1 MKKFFILFI
10 FWLILSGYFDLF
22 FITLGAV
29 SCITTLV
36 ITRILKNA
44 IPLNENYTYYQP
56 RTHTF
61 ILHLLSYFAWLI
73 QQAILSNIH
82 IIKKVWNFRT
92 RINPSIFKVIQTK
105 QTTGLNALIVANS
118 ITFTPGTVS
127 IDVTDTTPY
136 KITVLAIDEESM
148 SGVVDIDNKATN
160 L

>member
-10 FWLILSGYFDLF
+10 FWLTLSGYFDLF

-29 SCITTLV
+29 SCITTLL

-44 IPLNENYTYYQP
+44 IPSNENYIYHQS
-56 RTHTF
+56 RTQ
-61 ILHLLSYFAWLI
+61 ILHFLSYFSWLI
-73 QQAILSNIH
+73 QQVILSNIH